1 MGEAT
6 PDFKNIIEQIKVE
19 ASPDRRIAAE
29 DDDLLESSEKIVL
42 KTMIRNIQDEISCTL
57 IC

>member
-6 PDFKNIIEQIKVE
+6 PDFKNTIEQIKVD

-29 DDDLLESSEKIVL
+29 DDDLLESSEKIVR
-42 KTMIRNIQDEISCTL
+42 KTMIRNI
-57 IC
+57 